1 MMVIPPETLS
11 REALLGLLEA
21 FITREGTDY
30 GDAERTLQEKVEAL
44 APQVLSGEVLIL
56 FDQTTE
62 SINLVHR
69 RDLPAS

>member
-56 FDQTTE
+56 FDQATE

>member
-1 MMVIPPETLS
+1 MMVIPPESLS

-30 GDAERTLQEKVEAL
+30 GDTERSLQEKVEAL

-62 SINLVHR
+62 GINLVHR
-69 RDLPAS
+69 RDLPPS